1 MVVLKKLLRCFNQ
14 SVYVTVVTHDGI
26 EHAGYLAFVALV
38 AIFPFLVLLV
48 AIGGVIGQGEVGA
61 KFIEILLT
69 SLPHTAQDGL
79 RPRIDEILSGPPQ
92 GLLTIAILGSIWTS
106 SSMVE
111 GLRTILNRTYRVTT
125 PPNYLLRRLLS
136 IGQLLVFAFVVI
148 IGMTLLIFMPMFI
161 EDVSRILHV
170 QFHEDSYYWNNL
182 ILTISAFA
190 MFVMVASMYYFIP
203 NIKQTLLAVIPGAAV
218 TVTLWA
224 GAASLYSFYLSHFTQ
239 VSMIYGSLGGII
251 ATLFFFYI
259 INLIFILG
267 AELNYQLG
275 TAFGWHLEERIH
287 AGEKPD

>member
-1 MVVLKKLLRCFNQ
+1 MQLLKKLLRCFNQ
-14 SVYVTVVTHDGI
+14 SVYVTVVNHDGI

-48 AIGGVIGQGEVGA
+48 AMGGVIGQGEIGA
-61 KFIEILLT
+61 KFIELLLT

-79 RPRIDEILSGPPQ
+79 KPRIDEILSGPPQ
-92 GLLTIAILGSIWTS
+92 GLLTVAILGSIWTS

-136 IGQLLVFAFVVI
+136 IGQLLIFAFVVI
-148 IGMTLLIFMPMFI
+148 IGMALLIFVPMVI
-161 EDVSRILHV
+161 EEISTVLHM
-170 QFHEDSYYWNNL
+170 QFEGDSIYWNNL

-203 NIKQTLLAVIPGAAV
+203 NIKQTLLSVVPGAAV
-218 TVTLWA
+218 TVLLWA
-224 GAASLYSFYLSHFTQ
+224 GAAKIYAYYLAHFQQ
-239 VSMIYGSLGGII
+239 VSLIYGSLGGVI

-259 INLIFILG
+259 INIIFIFG
-267 AELNYQLG
+267 AELNYQLM
-275 TAFGWHLEERIH
+275 TVFNWKIEEKVH
-287 AGEKPD
+287 ATPKA

>member
-1 MVVLKKLLRCFNQ
+1 MDTLKKLLRCFNQ
-14 SVYVTVVTHDGI
+14 SVYVTVVNHDGI

-69 SLPHTAQDGL
+69 SLPHTAQEGL

-92 GLLTIAILGSIWTS
+92 GLLTIAILGAIWTS

-111 GLRTILNRTYRVTT
+111 GLRTILNRTYRVAT
-125 PPNYLLRRLLS
+125 PPAYLLRRLIS
-136 IGQLLVFAFVVI
+136 IGQLLIFAFVVI
-148 IGMTLLIFMPMFI
+148 IGMTLLVFVPMMI
-161 EDVSRILHV
+161 EEVRLVLHV
-170 QFHEDSYYWNNL
+170 QFQGDGVYWNNM

-203 NIKQTLLAVIPGAAV
+203 NIKQTLLAVIPGAAI
-218 TVTLWA
+218 TVILWA
-224 GAASLYSFYLSHFTQ
+224 GAAGIFSYYLTHFKQ
-239 VSMIYGSLGGII
+239 VSLIYGSLGGII

-267 AELNYQLG
+267 AELNYQLCS
-275 TAFGWHLEERIH
+275 TFGWRMEEKIFTVKRT
-287 AGEKPD
+287 D